1 MLALARDL
9 KSRAALLLAF
19 VGLMWVVELFDLFVL
34 HGALD
39 QLGIRPRETRS
50 LWGILLAPFLHGG
63 LPHLIANT
71 APLLI
76 LGWLVLVRRRGDF
89 ALVTIISALIG
100 GLGVWLF
107 APSYSL
113 HIGASGVAF
122 GYLGYLIARAWF
134 ERSLTSLGLAML
146 AGVLYGGALA
156 GLLPGQRGISWEG
169 HVFGFL
175 SGGATGA
182 LSARTPRVLRY
193 PRRGIASPTAV
204 P

>member
-1 MLALARDL
+1 MLSLARDL
-9 KSRAALLLAF
+9 RARAALLLTF
-19 VGLMWVVELFDLFVL
+19 VGLMWVVELIDQVFL

-71 APLLI
+71 APLLV

-89 ALVTIISALIG
+89 ALVTVVSALVG

-107 APSYSL
+107 APSYSI

-134 ERSLTSLGLAML
+134 ERSLTSLALAML
-146 AGVLYGGALA
+146 AGVLYGSALA

-169 HVFGFL
+169 HLFGFAA
-175 SGGATGA
+175 GGATGA
-182 LSARTPRVLRY
+182 LFRGRPRVLRY
-193 PRRGIASPTAV
+193 PGGAAARPTAV

>member
-1 MLALARDL
+1 MRTLARDL
-9 KSRAALLLAF
+9 RSRAALLLTF
-19 VGLMWVVELFDLFVL
+19 VGAMWVIELFDLIVL

-71 APLLI
+71 APLLV
-76 LGWLVLVRRRGDF
+76 LGWLVLVRRRADF
-89 ALVTIISALIG
+89 ALVTVISALVG

-113 HIGASGVAF
+113 HIGSSGVAF

-169 HVFGFL
+169 HLFGFL

-182 LSARTPRVLRY
+182 LFSRSPRVLRY
-193 PRRGIASPTAV
+193 SDRSDTRLAS
-204 P
+204 